1 MKYHLARG
9 EEQLGTFND
18 LDVSAGMREGRF
30 LATDLCWAEGM
41 PEWQALGTHMRDVSG
56 TTDIPA
62 ITALREEV
70 RQDQVQ
76 TKVLASLGQRFGA
89 KMIDWLLLLLPVYVL
104 LIAIMDAT
112 FEAKILALRE
122 DPTAMMET
130 LKMQIT
136 QALEAGNQTV
146 FAMYGVISALMIAN
160 VVLLTLRGQ
169 SIGKLMIGI
178 QIVRALDGSRAGF
191 VKTVML
197 RWFLFAVVSSIQFI
211 GMPLMLGDILLVFRT
226 DRRCLHDLVA
236 DTMVIK
242 RNT

>member
-9 EEQLGTFND
+9 EEKLGTFND

-41 PEWQALGTHMRDVSG
+41 PEWQALGTHMREVSG
-56 TTDIPA
+56 TTEIPA
-62 ITALREEV
+62 IKALREEV
-70 RQDQVQ
+70 RQDEVQ

-122 DPTAMMET
+122 DPTAMMEA
-130 LKMQIT
+130 LKMQTT

-169 SIGKLMIGI
+169 SIGKLLTGI
-178 QIVRALDGSRAGF
+178 KIVRAQDQSRAGF
-191 VKTVML
+191 VKAVML
-197 RWFLFAVVSSIQFI
+197 RWFLFAVINSI
-211 GMPLMLGDILLVFRT
+211 
-226 DRRCLHDLVA
+226 
-236 DTMVIK
+236 
-242 RNT
+242 

>member
-30 LATDLCWAEGM
+30 LPTDLCWAEGM
-41 PEWQALGTHMRDVSG
+41 PEWQALGTHLRDMSG
-56 TTDIPA
+56 ATEIPA

-70 RQDQVQ
+70 RQDQAK
-76 TKVLASLGQRFGA
+76 TKVLASLGQRLGA
-89 KMIDWLLLLLPVYVL
+89 KMIDWFLLLLPVYVL

-122 DPTAMMET
+122 DPPAMMEA
-130 LKMQIT
+130 LKLQIT

-146 FAMYGVISALMIAN
+146 LAMYAVISALMIAN

-169 SIGKLMIGI
+169 SIGKLLTGI

-191 VKTVML
+191 VKAVML

-211 GMPLMLGDILLVFRT
+211 GLPLMLGDIFLVFRT

-236 DTMVIK
+236 DTKVIK
-242 RNT
+242 RNS

>member
-56 TTDIPA
+56 TTEIPA

-122 DPTAMMET
+122 DPTAMMEA

-136 QALEAGNQTV
+136 QSLEAGNQTV
-146 FAMYGVISALMIAN
+146 LAMYGVIIALMIAN

-169 SIGKLMIGI
+169 SIGKLLTGI
-178 QIVRALDGSRAGF
+178 QIVRAQDQLRAGF
-191 VKTVML
+191 VKAVML
-197 RWFLFAVVSSIQFI
+197 RWFLFAVINSIQFI
-211 GMPLMLGDILLVFRT
+211 GLPLMLGDFLLIFRS

-236 DTMVIK
+236 DTVVVK

>member
-9 EEQLGTFND
+9 EEKLGTFND

-41 PEWQALGTHMRDVSG
+41 PEWQALGTHMREVSG
-56 TTDIPA
+56 TTEIPA
-62 ITALREEV
+62 IKALREEV
-70 RQDQVQ
+70 RQDEVQ

-122 DPTAMMET
+122 DPTAMMEA
-130 LKMQIT
+130 LKMQTT

-169 SIGKLMIGI
+169 SIGKLLTGI
-178 QIVRALDGSRAGF
+178 KIVRAQDQSRAGF
-191 VKTVML
+191 VKAVML
-197 RWFLFAVVSSIQFI
+197 RWFLFAVINSIQFI
-211 GMPLMLGDILLVFRT
+211 GLPLMLGDFLLIFRS
-226 DRRCLHDLVA
+226 DRRCLHDLVS
-236 DTMVIK
+236 DTVVVK